1 MNLAKLKAMIKEE
14 YSNFANYKVS
24 EQDEPM
30 VNVGPGDIEVGG
42 DDEDSEDT
50 LRQIY
55 DMLKA
60 HFEGD
65 DKDADMDDMDDM
77 DDKGD
82 DKPAAPKAPKAA
94 KPPAAK
100 PPAPKAPAKDADD
113 KDADDDKAL
122 QERFQKLANIIK
134 G

>member
-24 EQDEPM
+24 EQDEPAI
-30 VNVGPGDIEVGG
+30 NVGPGDVKVGG

-65 DKDADMDDMDDM
+65 DEKEDDMDDM
-77 DDKGD
+77 DNDMDD
-82 DKPAAPKAPKAA
+82 DKAAAPKAPKAPKPPAA

-100 PPAPKAPAKDADD
+100 PPAAKDADD
-113 KDADDDKAL
+113 KEDDDDKAL
-122 QERFQKLANIIK
+122 QERFQKLANIVK